1 MEPKKRGRKKKDPNA
16 IDAPKIPKDFV
27 SEKTLI
33 FGENV
38 RIARKERGFTAEVLA
53 KFLGISTA
61 YVGLIERGERCPSME
76 TYMKICEFF
85 GESYEDMLTVRKNV
99 SVSERKRI
107 GKDSNPS
114 SQIKR
119 KQKMVVSM
127 VNTFNN
133 DELDFI
139 ISAVKSFK
147 RFTLAPNLPV
157 NPTDGETESDEMQGA

>member
-1 MEPKKRGRKKKDPNA
+1 MEPKARGRGKKGANA
-16 IDAPKIPKDFV
+16 IAVSNEAKEFV
-27 SEKTLI
+27 NEKTLI

-76 TYMKICEFF
+76 TYMRICEFF
-85 GESYEDMLTVRKNV
+85 GESYEDMLTVRKDY
-99 SVSERKRI
+99 SVAESKRLN
-107 GKDSNPS
+107 KDPNINSRV
-114 SQIKR
+114 KR
-119 KQKMVVSM
+119 KQKMIASM
-127 VNTFNN
+127 INTFTD

-147 RFTLAPNLPV
+147 RFTLSPNLPV
-157 NPTDGETESDEMQGA
+157 DTTDGEDDDIAV

>member
-1 MEPKKRGRKKKDPNA
+1 MEAKKRGRKKQDVNGVA
-16 IDAPKIPKDFV
+16 VSSAPKDFV

-85 GESYEDMLTVRKNV
+85 GESYEDMLTVRKDFSVAEKRRLNKDPNV
-99 SVSERKRI
+99 NSRI
-107 GKDSNPS
+107 
-114 SQIKR
+114 QR
-119 KQKMVVSM
+119 KQKMIISM
-127 VNTFNN
+127 VNTFND

-147 RFTLAPNLPV
+147 RFVLAPNLPADATEDD
-157 NPTDGETESDEMQGA
+157 TDNVIQGA

>member
-1 MEPKKRGRKKKDPNA
+1 MEPKKRGRKAN
-16 IDAPKIPKDFV
+16 DASGVTVSSAQKDFI

-76 TYMKICEFF
+76 TYMKICDFF
-85 GESYEDMLTVRKNV
+85 GESYETMLTVRKDYRV
-99 SVSERKRI
+99 AEKRRLN
-107 GKDSNPS
+107 KDPNINSRV
-114 SQIKR
+114 QR
-119 KQKMVVSM
+119 KQKMIISM
-127 VNTFNN
+127 VNTFSD

-147 RFTLAPNLPV
+147 RFVLAPNLPV
-157 NPTDGETESDEMQGA
+157 DDAADEDEDGVIQGA